1 MMNDPL
7 SPVERRL
14 VEEILKQHGEAYFKL
29 MGQIDRLRVIDREP
43 TIVGAYIRF
52 TLEGRIEDETINAQ
66 LGFDGEIEID
76 GVPMGLGCVLLVDA
90 GRLYHLELF
99 TYGDETW
106 DGNLDNARIIP
117 DHS

>member
-1 MMNDPL
+1 MMNDQL
-7 SPVERRL
+7 SRVERRL
-14 VEEILKQHGEAYFKL
+14 VEEILKQHGEAYCKL
-29 MGQIDRLRVIDREP
+29 MGQIDHLRVIDREP

-52 TLEGRIEDETINAQ
+52 TLDGPIENEAMNAQ

-106 DGNLDNARIIP
+106 DGRLDSANIVPAK
-117 DHS
+117 S